1 MATQLGEAI
10 FLASTHR
17 IGMKTETTPGTAV
30 SLADADFKFLCFNIK
45 LAPKIDE
52 NKRKYA
58 YGNPLPLQSVMGAQM
73 VTLSFDMHMQG
84 SGVTGQDPT
93 LFIPLAACGFQLSA
107 NSLFRQA
114 VLGLPNTTLT
124 MAIELQ
130 ENVASSI
137 RGKKYLMKG
146 AGGTKLTWHFDG
158 SGQMQIA
165 SFTFDAALVSI
176 TDLTAGTLNVPVLT
190 SDTGVPS
197 SVLGITCS
205 YTPTGG
211 SAFPLTTN
219 TMTVDFGLK
228 SKLVEYVQD
237 GTGCAYTVVTD
248 YDPIIDVNILIP
260 LEAQFG
266 IYAQLTSTV
275 VLGQFDATLGT
286 AQYKEL
292 EIIAN
297 KVQIVKGEELGER
310 DGIDSEN
317 LQFLVTL
324 PATGDAIGLY
334 QRIT

>member
-1 MATQLGEAI
+1 MANQIGEI

-17 IGMKTETTPGTAV
+17 IGMKVETNPGTAE
-30 SLADADFKFLCFNIK
+30 SLADADYKYLCFNIK
-45 LAPKIDE
+45 VVPKIDE

-58 YGNPLPLQSVMGAQM
+58 YGDPLPLQSVMGAQM
-73 VTLSFDMHMQG
+73 VTISFDMHMQG

-93 LFIPLAACGFQLSA
+93 IFTPLSACGFQLGA
-107 NSLFRQA
+107 NSLFRYA
-114 VLGLPNTTLT
+114 ALGLPNKTLT
-124 MAIELQ
+124 IGFEQQ

-137 RGKKYLMKG
+137 RGRKYLLKG

-165 SFTFDAALVSI
+165 SFTMDAALYSI
-176 TDLTAGTLNVPVLT
+176 SDLTAGQLAVPVLT
-190 SDTGVPS
+190 ADTGVPS

-211 SAFPLTTN
+211 SAYPLTTN

-237 GTGCAYTVVTD
+237 GTGYAYTVVTD
-248 YDPIIDVNILIP
+248 YDPMIDVNILMP
-260 LEAQFG
+260 LEASLG
-266 IYAQLTSTV
+266 VYSQLTSTV

-292 EIIAN
+292 EIIAA
-297 KVQIVKGEELGER
+297 KVQIVKGEEVGDR

-317 LQFLVTL
+317 LQFLVTK
-324 PATGDAIGLY
+324 PASGDAIGIY
-334 QRIT
+334 QHIT